1 MHVRLKGLN
10 TVKSKL
16 ADGTYRTYYYAWKG
30 GPRLPGAPG
39 DPEFMAAYQKAID
52 AKLDTPSGTLAAVLN
67 AYRTSRRFEE
77 LASRTK
83 RDYEKHLRRIEAEY
97 GTFPIAALTDRR
109 TRGEFLTWR
118 DALATKSRRQADYTY
133 SVLALVLSWAQD
145 RGLVPSNPCER
156 PGRTYRS
163 RRVESVW
170 KQEDEARFMQAAPPH
185 LRLAFLLALWT
196 GQRQGD
202 LLRLTWSAFDGECI
216 RLKQSKTG
224 VRVTIPVGK
233 PLLEALN
240 GTEKTAVTILT
251 TVRNTAWTESGFRAS
266 WRTACKAAGVEGLT
280 FHDLRGTAVT
290 RLALARCTTP
300 EIATI
305 TGHSLK
311 QVETILDAHYLSR
324 DAKLALSAIRKREA
338 HETGTGFPK

>member
-1 MHVRLKGLN
+1 MRVRLKGIN
-10 TVKSKL
+10 KVRAKL

-30 GPRLPGAPG
+30 GPRLPGTPG
-39 DPEFMAAYQKAID
+39 DPEFLAAYHKAVD
-52 AKLDTPSGTLAAVLN
+52 AKVETTPGTLTSVLN
-67 AYRTSRRFEE
+67 NYRQSQRFEE
-77 LASRTK
+77 LSPRTR
-83 RDYEKHLRRIEAEY
+83 RDYEKHLDRIEAEY
-97 GTFPIAALTDRR
+97 GAFPIAALTDRR
-109 TRGEFLTWR
+109 TRGEFLAWR
-118 DALATKSRRQADYTY
+118 DALASKSRRQADYAY
-133 SVLALVLSWAQD
+133 SVLALVLSWAHD
-145 RGLVPSNPCER
+145 RGLVPCNPCER

-170 KQEDEARFMQAAPPH
+170 REDDESRFMRAAPQH

-202 LLRLTWSAFDGECI
+202 LLRLTWSAFDGEVI
-216 RLKQSKTG
+216 RLRQRKTG
-224 VRVTIPVGK
+224 VRVSIPVGQ

-240 GTEKTAVTILT
+240 STKRTAVTILT

-266 WRTACKAAGVEGLT
+266 WRTACKSARIEGLT
-280 FHDLRGTAVT
+280 FHDIRGTAVT
-290 RLALARCTTP
+290 RLALAGCTTP

-324 DAKLALSAIRKREA
+324 DAGLALSAIRKREA
-338 HETGTGFPK
+338 HETGTRTPK